1 MKLILTMRFS
11 VLVILA
17 VLLTACK
24 HPLSIFGEGD
34 IVERLA
40 GTRGC
45 TLEDFQAG
53 SLRCTEN
60 EVAAEDYAVS
70 YEAIPRPDWHFV
82 GWTDGS
88 ACSADDTPLYC
99 DISVSEDLVMLTDQ
113 SWPGIEFP
121 PATAVFTQSGM
132 LSAFTH
138 KMIKNTDDNLFSSL
152 AYECNECTIAQQA
165 SIEPPPGWSKG
176 PVQVALPIAALLRTP
191 SVEGEPATVDF
202 LPDMPGDEYE
212 LIAVVRDGRLLESE
226 AGGIMAVT
234 EVERYSMF
242 RYPADTRVHE
252 LTDPEG
258 NVYILFAYEVESE
271 DFTDPDFQS
280 EDALAGDPAP
290 VGWRYSTRILEQ
302 DLVMHADGVAS
313 VLAIRAAVTSTWQ
326 LR

>member
-1 MKLILTMRFS
+1 MKLILTMRLY

-24 HPLSIFGEGD
+24 HPLSIFGQGD

-53 SLRCTEN
+53 SQRCTDN
-60 EVAAEDYAVS
+60 EAVAEDYTVS
-70 YEAIPRPDWHFV
+70 YEAIPRPGWHFV
-82 GWTDGS
+82 GWADGS
-88 ACSADDTPLYC
+88 ACSAD
-99 DISVSEDLVMLTDQ
+99 E
-113 SWPGIEFP
+113 
-121 PATAVFTQSGM
+121 
-132 LSAFTH
+132 
-138 KMIKNTDDNLFSSL
+138 NLFSNL
-152 AYECNECTIAQQA
+152 AYECSECTIAQQA
-165 SIEPPPGWSKG
+165 TIEPPPGWSKG
-176 PVQVALPIAALLRTP
+176 PVQVALPIAALLSTP
-191 SVEGEPATVDF
+191 TVEGEPASADF

-226 AGGIMAVT
+226 GGGIMAVT

-242 RYPADTRVHE
+242 RYPANTRVHE

-280 EDALAGDPAP
+280 ADALAGDPVP
-290 VGWRYSTRILEQ
+290 VGWRYSTRILER
-302 DLVMHADGVAS
+302 DLVMHADGVAT